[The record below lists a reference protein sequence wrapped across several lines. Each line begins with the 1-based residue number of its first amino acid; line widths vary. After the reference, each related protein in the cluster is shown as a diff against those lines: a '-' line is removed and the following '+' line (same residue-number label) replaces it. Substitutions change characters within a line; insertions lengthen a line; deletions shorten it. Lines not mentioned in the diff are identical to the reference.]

1 MAAQRR
7 PPTPDRVAPADSSP
21 GTRKRAAD
29 KPVKPTIP
37 PASVHEA
44 VEAVEPVRS
53 RPAPFELRS
62 LLWLTVAVLVAFAG
76 LAVFRVAG
84 HALTQ
89 VAMGVILAL
98 ALDPLV
104 LAASTRFNVN
114 RTRAVAIVA
123 SSFGALLVTL
133 IVFVGPPATRQAS
146 QFGKQLPVTITQF
159 EEFPVI
165 GTQLKRF
172 ELRQTVEDWVNKL
185 PDRFDAETVQVAAT
199 RVLSDTFSIVVVAC
213 LVVGALLDGPRL
225 LALIRS
231 PFRKRPDVS
240 ERVDWIG
247 RVVSLTL
254 GQYFGGSLTVATL
267 MGLFV
272 LIVGLVLTIPLAPLA
287 ALWAAFTD
295 LIPQVGGFLGGSF
308 FIVLALTKGPG
319 TALIAAGLFVVYMNL
334 ENHVISPAIVGESVD
349 LTPATTMVAA
359 FVGGAVAGLPGSLVA
374 TPLVGATKRLYLEL
388 RTGKRTEIPTKK
400 SWKER
405 FTQLRNRLFKP

>member
-1 MAAQRR
+1 MSTTRRQRDDR
-7 PPTPDRVAPADSSP
+7 ATPTPVVSGPSAHQSSP
-21 GTRKRAAD
+21 
-29 KPVKPTIP
+29 V
-37 PASVHEA
+37 
-44 VEAVEPVRS
+44 
-53 RPAPFELRS
+53 ELRS

-76 LAVFRVAG
+76 LATFRVAG
-84 HALTQ
+84 HTLTQ

-104 LAASTRFNVN
+104 VGAAERFHVN
-114 RTRAVAIVA
+114 RAKGVAIVA
-123 SSFGALLVTL
+123 TGFGALLIALV
-133 IVFVGPPATRQAS
+133 VFVGPPATRQAS
-146 QFGKQLPVTITQF
+146 QFGKQLPVTVKQF

-165 GTQLKRF
+165 GPQLQRL
-172 ELRQTVEDWVNKL
+172 ELRKNVEEWVGKL
-185 PDRFDAETVQVAAT
+185 PDRFNAETVQVAAT
-199 RVLSDTFSIVVVAC
+199 RVLSDTFSIIVVAC

-225 LALIRS
+225 LSLIRS
-231 PFRKRPDVS
+231 PFQRRPDLL
-240 ERVDWIG
+240 ERVDRVG

-272 LIVGLVLTIPLAPLA
+272 LIVGLILSIPLAPLA

-295 LIPQVGGFLGGSF
+295 LVPQVGGFLGGSF

-319 TALIAAGLFVVYMNL
+319 TALIAAGLFVIYMNL

-349 LTPATTMVAA
+349 LTPATTMIAA
-359 FVGGAVAGLPGSLVA
+359 FVGGAVAGLPGTLVA

-388 RTGKRTEIPTKK
+388 RTGRRTEIPRKK

-405 FTQLRNRLFKP
+405 LEKLTHRLRRN